1 MVIKHIA
8 VIKNK
13 PGYNDISGTAV
24 FDVLHAFFLCFV
36 ALY

>member
-13 PGYNDISGTAV
+13 TGYKDTGTTV
-24 FDVLHAFFLCFV
+24 CDVLHAFFLCFV
-36 ALY
+36 ASY